1 MNSMKQKELIL
12 IDDDRLILMIHEME
26 LRKLNL
32 SYQTK
37 SFAAGIEALA
47 YLQSQTNEEKEWL
60 ILLDINMGDYSGWDF
75 LDDLQKETE
84 LRKKVKV
91 IMVSSSIDPDD
102 MKKANDYLEVQNFI
116 IKPLMADFL
125 VNMLKSG
132 KMEDWLV

>member
-75 LDDLQKETE
+75 LDDL
-84 LRKKVKV
+84 
-91 IMVSSSIDPDD
+91 
-102 MKKANDYLEVQNFI
+102 
-116 IKPLMADFL
+116 
-125 VNMLKSG
+125 
-132 KMEDWLV
+132 